1 MEDMNVIL
9 SLNEYSI
16 YKNDNY
22 YLCVPHV
29 EHRFYHVFLGFSLMN
44 LESISNEKL
53 IIEIRKISDSIF
65 SVYKNSVYVLPII
78 NPTTLLEVTSENDD
92 RAYNKILK
100 NVIQPITLSVYSM
113 LMKKNASVSQIIKMI
128 KQNDVDKKLVDWLSL
143 KLGDNFV
150 KEITFE
156 ESEIFST
163 IPVESYNSGDSNEP
177 DEIISIDYQSDS
189 IWLKKEEDKISES
202 LKPAFSPGFSNLSF
216 IIMVLVVSSV
226 FGVILGYLILK

>member
-16 YKNDNY
+16 YKNVNY
-22 YLCVPHV
+22 YLCVPNV
-29 EHRFYHVFLGFSLMN
+29 EHRFYHVFLGFSLMD
-44 LESISNEKL
+44 LENISNEKL
-53 IIEIRKISDSIF
+53 IIEIRKIGDSIF
-65 SVYKNSVYVLPII
+65 SVYKNSVYILPII

-92 RAYNKILK
+92 HAYNKILK

-113 LMKKNASVSQIIKMI
+113 LMQKNASVSQIIKMI

-156 ESEIFST
+156 EAEIFST
-163 IPVESYNSGDSNEP
+163 IPVENYNNINFDVSN
-177 DEIISIDYQSDS
+177 DNISIEYRNDM
-189 IWLKKEEDKISES
+189 IWLKKEEEKISET

-226 FGVILGYLILK
+226 FGAILGYLILK